1 MEKKRVIVDYKNITN
16 ELLTMLTEKYP
27 YGFDDFII
35 RFKNAKGEM
44 INAVPMETED
54 TKYLVKMSVQLDKRV
69 EAFLDDDDD
78 SDASDD
84 LDVPTDGIVGDDDE
98 DDDDE

>member
-16 ELLTMLTEKYP
+16 ELLTLLTDKYP
-27 YGFDDFII
+27 YGFDDFVI

-44 INAVPMETED
+44 VNAVPLETED

-69 EAFLDDDDD
+69 EAFLDDDDADD
-78 SDASDD
+78 SADDD
-84 LDVPTDGIVGDDDE
+84 LTVPTDGIDEDME
-98 DDDDE
+98 DDD